1 MVSKGMPLHLGGQSH
16 SVMMSPGWPD
26 GGFWISELIT
36 VKQVLLPGGFLADEL
51 WGQAELSWACFDIR
65 GGFRM
70 QRIPGRIPGDREGK
84 LNSSR
89 CHTQ

>member
-1 MVSKGMPLHLGGQSH
+1 MGLC
-16 SVMMSPGWPD
+16 
-26 GGFWISELIT
+26 ISELIP
-36 VKQVLLPGGFLADEL
+36 VKRVLLLGGFLVDEL

-70 QRIPGRIPGDREGK
+70 QRIPGRIPGDRGGK